1 MKRCMQYL
9 HTTDSHGNI
18 LPRGGLWGLPKVPS
32 ITRYSPLLE
41 VVSKQYKS
49 YTMKQLH
56 AMTKLYSDKVI
67 HNDKLYNEKGYI
79 IA

>member
-1 MKRCMQYL
+1 MQYL
-9 HTTDSHGNI
+9 HTTESHGNI

-32 ITRYSPLLE
+32 IIRHSPLLE
-41 VVSKQYKS
+41 VVSKHNKS

-56 AMTKLYSDKVI
+56 TTTKLYSDEVI
-67 HNDKLYNEKGYI
+67 HNDKLYNEEGYI